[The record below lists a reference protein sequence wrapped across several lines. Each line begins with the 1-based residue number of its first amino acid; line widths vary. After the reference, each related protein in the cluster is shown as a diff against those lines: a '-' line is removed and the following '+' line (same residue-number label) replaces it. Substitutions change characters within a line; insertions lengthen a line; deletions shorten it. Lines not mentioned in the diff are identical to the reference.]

1 MRLVLASIT
10 LLAISAAQ
18 TPSHA
23 QRVNPETAIDQLM
36 QWSVED
42 IARRRARA
50 REAEVA
56 EEAQRRLPDL
66 SQYGTPVETSPR
78 RSSQSRPSNEIHCR
92 TMDLGDGDSA
102 THCF

>member
-1 MRLVLASIT
+1 MRLALALIT
-10 LLAISAAQ
+10 LVTIVAAE
-18 TPSHA
+18 TPSQA
-23 QRVNPETAIDQLM
+23 QRVNLETALDQLM

-42 IARRRARA
+42 ISRQRAKA
-50 REAEVA
+50 READAA

-66 SQYGTPVETSPR
+66 SQYGTPAETSTR
-78 RSSQSRPSNEIHCR
+78 RSGQIRPSNEIHCR